1 MRYVRLFFLYAQD
14 VIEYR
19 SLAVV
24 WFLASL
30 INPLLFLFFWKGAI
44 ADNHPT
50 GFSSVSDVY
59 SYYFL
64 FLILSGFL
72 MVHIEHEVAY
82 WDIKEGG
89 LTKYILK
96 PIPYITSKF
105 FLEVTWRIAMGLIAL
120 GATIVLIMLFG
131 QLFTIS
137 LTPIQVV
144 LVILTSLLALMVS
157 FVYKMIIGLTALW
170 VVDFEGIEQLV
181 FMLTLLFSGF
191 VVPLDMFPQ
200 YLRTIATFLPIPYTI
215 YYPIRMLQGKLTLEQ
230 SLSVIGIQMFW
241 LLILSFGYKA
251 IWNRGVKRFTGV
263 GF

>member
-44 ADNHPT
+44 SQNHPS

-96 PIPYITSKF
+96 PLPYITSKF

-120 GATIVLIMLFG
+120 VATIILIFIFG

-137 LTPIQVV
+137 LTPVQII
-144 LVILTSLLALMVS
+144 LVIITSLLALMVS

-181 FMLTLLFSGF
+181 FMLTLLFSGY

-200 YLRTIATFLPIPYTI
+200 YLRIIATFLPIPYTI
-215 YYPIRMLQGKLTLEQ
+215 YYPVRMFQGKLSLEQ

-241 LLILSFGYKA
+241 LLILSFGYKI

>member
-1 MRYVRLFFLYAQD
+1 MRYIRLLILYAQD

-24 WFLASL
+24 WFFASL
-30 INPLLFLFFWKGAI
+30 INPLLFLLFWKGAI
-44 ADNHPT
+44 VDNHPS
-50 GFSSVSDVY
+50 GFSSVGDVY

-64 FLILSGFL
+64 YLILSGFL

-120 GATIVLIMLFG
+120 VATIMLIFIFG

-137 LTPIQVV
+137 LTPVQII
-144 LVILTSLLALMVS
+144 LVIITSLLALMVS

-170 VVDFEGIEQLV
+170 VIDFEGIEQLV

-215 YYPIRMLQGKLTLEQ
+215 YYPVRMFQGKLTLEQ
-230 SLSVIGIQMFW
+230 SLLVIGIQILW
-241 LLILSFGYKA
+241 LFILSIGYKA

-263 GF
+263 GL

>member
-1 MRYVRLFFLYAQD
+1 MRYIRLLILYAQD

-24 WFLASL
+24 WFFASL

-44 ADNHPT
+44 ADNNPT

-96 PIPYITSKF
+96 PLPYITSKF

-120 GATIVLIMLFG
+120 VATIILIFIYG

-137 LTPIQVV
+137 LTPVQIL
-144 LVILTSLLALMVS
+144 LVIWEACLLLELLAIQIL
-157 FVYKMIIGLTALW
+157 
-170 VVDFEGIEQLV
+170 
-181 FMLTLLFSGF
+181 
-191 VVPLDMFPQ
+191 
-200 YLRTIATFLPIPYTI
+200 
-215 YYPIRMLQGKLTLEQ
+215 LQGM
-230 SLSVIGIQMFW
+230 I
-241 LLILSFGYKA
+241 LLQI
-251 IWNRGVKRFTGV
+251 I
-263 GF
+263 